1 MHIKTKKEFNMF
13 HLMDKYEDEFKLKR
27 ILTSFYNRVS
37 SEVNVK
43 HFFMD
48 LSLEK
53 MLQDVDHYNQFILD
67 KPDRIYTAEPSQ
79 TADSSTQIG
88 SSSFKEICH
97 HLVEVL
103 KEEAIQEEDIPRFV
117 TDVMEIVEES
127 KAESSDRI
135 STVYEAETLNYE
147 HLVEILA
154 KARTKAELDEEN
166 VLTVRV
172 SGVQV
177 PINIKIN
184 KKHQYLLI
192 FGKVECK
199 THDQKALDEIINKAN
214 IVVIG
219 EKTIFEEGNKISG
232 KSHNLKVVESFDQ
245 INFESGDKFFL
256 DISNGKNHKYK
267 LSECSKESGESVLDS
282 LNLALDLAKENKID
296 AINFGPFNK
305 TSLKLGGNKFSDE
318 LHLMAEKLEV
328 KNFFCEFNVVDNFW
342 TARVTSHI
350 PISEVPSHIKKEK
363 IIKPIKL
370 INEAM
375 KLNGVKKPRVAVQ
388 ALNPHAEFGTE
399 EKDEIIPA
407 IEEAKKLGINADG
420 PLPCD
425 TSFITAY
432 KNKNHDCI
440 VGMYHDALQSGLKA
454 FGFDRGVT
462 VQGGLPVPI
471 TTPAHGTAF
480 DIAGKNEAN
489 LEPTLNSFKI
499 ALTMAENKN
508 KA

>member
-1 MHIKTKKEFNMF
+1 MSQKKINIAVLLGDPSGIGPE
-13 HLMDKYEDEFKLKR
+13 LISKL
-27 ILTSFYNRVS
+27 LN
-37 SEVNVK
+37 
-43 HFFMD
+43 
-48 LSLEK
+48 
-53 MLQDVDHYNQFILD
+53 
-67 KPDRIYTAEPSQ
+67 
-79 TADSSTQIG
+79 
-88 SSSFKEICH
+88 
-97 HLVEVL
+97 
-103 KEEAIQEEDIPRFV
+103 EDI
-117 TDVMEIVEES
+117 
-127 KAESSDRI
+127 
-135 STVYEAETLNYE
+135 
-147 HLVEILA
+147 
-154 KARTKAELDEEN
+154 TK
-166 VLTVRV
+166 
-172 SGVQV
+172 
-177 PINIKIN
+177 
-184 KKHQYLLI
+184 
-192 FGKVECK
+192 
-199 THDQKALDEIINKAN
+199 KAN

-219 EKTIFEEGNKISG
+219 EKNILESGNKISG
-232 KSHNLKVVESFDQ
+232 KSTKLSFVNNFED
-245 INFESGDKFFL
+245 INFNKDSMFFL
-256 DISNGKNHKYK
+256 DISQGKNHQYN
-267 LSECSKESGESVLDS
+267 LSECSKESGESVLS
-282 LNLALDLAKENKID
+282 ALNLALELAKENKVH

-305 TSLKLGGNKFSDE
+305 TSLILAGNKYSDE

-328 KNFFCEFNVVDNFW
+328 KDFFCEFNVVDNFW

-350 PISEVPSHIKKEK
+350 PIKEVPEQIKKEK
-363 IIKPIKL
+363 IIQPIKL

-375 KLNGVKKPRVAVQ
+375 KLNGIKKPRVAVQ

-480 DIAGKNEAN
+480 DIAGQNKAK

-499 ALTMAENKN
+499 ALIMAENKN
-508 KA
+508 K

>member
-1 MHIKTKKEFNMF
+1 MSQKKNNIALLLGDPSGIGPE
-13 HLMDKYEDEFKLKR
+13 LMSKL
-27 ILTSFYNRVS
+27 LN
-37 SEVNVK
+37 
-43 HFFMD
+43 
-48 LSLEK
+48 
-53 MLQDVDHYNQFILD
+53 
-67 KPDRIYTAEPSQ
+67 
-79 TADSSTQIG
+79 
-88 SSSFKEICH
+88 
-97 HLVEVL
+97 
-103 KEEAIQEEDIPRFV
+103 EDI
-117 TDVMEIVEES
+117 T
-127 KAESSDRI
+127 
-135 STVYEAETLNYE
+135 
-147 HLVEILA
+147 
-154 KARTKAELDEEN
+154 
-166 VLTVRV
+166 
-172 SGVQV
+172 
-177 PINIKIN
+177 N
-184 KKHQYLLI
+184 K
-192 FGKVECK
+192 V
-199 THDQKALDEIINKAN
+199 N

-219 EKTIFEEGNKISG
+219 EKNILENGNIISG
-232 KSHNLKVVESFDQ
+232 KSIKLNFVESFEQ
-245 INFESGDKFFL
+245 INFENGNKFFL
-256 DISNGKNHKYK
+256 DISKGKNYKYN
-267 LSECSKESGESVLDS
+267 LSECSKESGESVLTA
-282 LNLALDLAKENKID
+282 LNLALELAKENKVQ

-305 TSLKLGGNKFSDE
+305 TSLILGGNKYSDE

-328 KNFFCEFNVVDNFW
+328 KDFFCEFNVIDNFW

-350 PISEVPSHIKKEK
+350 PIRDVPKQIKKEK
-363 IIKPIKL
+363 IIQPIKL

-375 KLNGVKKPRVAVQ
+375 KLNGIKNPRVAVQ

-480 DIAGKNEAN
+480 DIAGQNKAN

-508 KA
+508 K

>member
-1 MHIKTKKEFNMF
+1 MPQNK
-13 HLMDKYEDEFKLKR
+13 
-27 ILTSFYNRVS
+27 
-37 SEVNVK
+37 
-43 HFFMD
+43 
-48 LSLEK
+48 
-53 MLQDVDHYNQFILD
+53 
-67 KPDRIYTAEPSQ
+67 
-79 TADSSTQIG
+79 
-88 SSSFKEICH
+88 
-97 HLVEVL
+97 
-103 KEEAIQEEDIPRFV
+103 
-117 TDVMEIVEES
+117 
-127 KAESSDRI
+127 
-135 STVYEAETLNYE
+135 
-147 HLVEILA
+147 
-154 KARTKAELDEEN
+154 
-166 VLTVRV
+166 
-172 SGVQV
+172 
-177 PINIKIN
+177 INIA
-184 KKHQYLLI
+184 LLLGDPSGI
-192 FGKVECK
+192 GPELISK
-199 THDQKALDEIINKAN
+199 LLNNEIANNAN

-219 EKTIFEEGNKISG
+219 EKNILEGGDKISG
-232 KSHNLKVVESFDQ
+232 ISQNLKYVDNFDQ
-245 INFESGDKFFL
+245 INFEEGNKFFL
-256 DISNGKNHKYK
+256 DISDGKNHSYK
-267 LSECSKESGESVLDS
+267 LSECSKESGESVLS
-282 LNLALDLAKENKID
+282 ALNLALELAKENKIH

-305 TSLKLGGNKFSDE
+305 TSLKLGGNKYSDE

-328 KNFFCEFNVVDNFW
+328 KNFFCEFNVIDNFW

-350 PISEVPSHIKKEK
+350 PIKEVPDHVKKEK
-363 IIKPIKL
+363 IMKPIKL

-375 KLNGVKKPRVAVQ
+375 KLNGIKVPRVAVQ

>member
-1 MHIKTKKEFNMF
+1 MSQKKNNIALLLGDPSGIGPE
-13 HLMDKYEDEFKLKR
+13 LVSKL
-27 ILTSFYNRVS
+27 
-37 SEVNVK
+37 
-43 HFFMD
+43 
-48 LSLEK
+48 LS
-53 MLQDVDHYNQFILD
+53 
-67 KPDRIYTAEPSQ
+67 
-79 TADSSTQIG
+79 
-88 SSSFKEICH
+88 
-97 HLVEVL
+97 
-103 KEEAIQEEDIPRFV
+103 EDI
-117 TDVMEIVEES
+117 T
-127 KAESSDRI
+127 
-135 STVYEAETLNYE
+135 
-147 HLVEILA
+147 
-154 KARTKAELDEEN
+154 
-166 VLTVRV
+166 
-172 SGVQV
+172 
-177 PINIKIN
+177 N
-184 KKHQYLLI
+184 K
-192 FGKVECK
+192 V
-199 THDQKALDEIINKAN
+199 N

-219 EKTIFEEGNKISG
+219 EKNILENGNIISG
-232 KSHNLKVVESFDQ
+232 KSIKLNFVESFEQ
-245 INFESGDKFFL
+245 INFENGNKFFL
-256 DISNGKNHKYK
+256 DTSKGKNYKYN
-267 LSECSKESGESVLDS
+267 LSECSKESGESVLTA
-282 LNLALDLAKENKID
+282 LNLALELAKENKVQ

-305 TSLKLGGNKFSDE
+305 TSLILGGNKYSDE

-328 KNFFCEFNVVDNFW
+328 KDFFCEFNVIDNFW

-350 PISEVPSHIKKEK
+350 PIRDVPKQIKKEK
-363 IIKPIKL
+363 IIQPIKL

-375 KLNGVKKPRVAVQ
+375 KLNGIKNPRVAVQ

-480 DIAGKNEAN
+480 DIAGQNKAN

-508 KA
+508 K